1 MVDNNFMVE
10 NNVPLTKTFLNV
22 LYEDLDW
29 SEFEWGTDFL
39 QITNRARISGLKTL
53 KWYDNTV

>member
-1 MVDNNFMVE
+1 MVE